1 MPSLRAPARLS
12 PLRVFDESDF
22 AFIAGIAREQL
33 QGDRTATISRLF
45 T

>member
-22 AFIAGIAREQL
+22 AFIAGIAREYNCRAIVPPQF
-33 QGDRTATISRLF
+33 RLF